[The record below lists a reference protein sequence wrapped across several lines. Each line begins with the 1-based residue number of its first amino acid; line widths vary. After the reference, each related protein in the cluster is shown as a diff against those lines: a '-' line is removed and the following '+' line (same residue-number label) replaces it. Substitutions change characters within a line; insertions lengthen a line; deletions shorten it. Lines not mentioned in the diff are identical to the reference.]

1 MEELLYDYE
10 PETTLDAI
18 KIYMNSISKIPLLT
32 PEEEKELGK
41 LILEGDKNALNKMV
55 ESNLRLVVSVAHKY
69 QNNGVGFLDL
79 IQEGNLGLMHAAEK
93 FDYRKGYK
101 FSTYATTWIKQYVQ
115 RAVAVH
121 GRTIRVPVHV
131 YEQTKTIQRAARSL
145 SQDLKREPTIAEIA
159 QVVDL
164 SEEKIEECLFHSKNI
179 YSLDKPLTNDTDD
192 ILLDTV
198 SNEFAVSGEEIVRG
212 EATRQSVIEILN
224 SLDEREKNIII
235 MRYGFDNGQ
244 AKTLEEIGAII
255 GLTRER
261 VRQLEKLALR
271 KLRQPVRANAIK
283 EAIF

>member
-55 ESNLRLVVSVAHKY
+55 ESNLRLTVSVAHKY
-69 QNNGVGFLDL
+69 QNNGVSFLDL

-198 SNEFAVSGEEIVRG
+198 SNEFAVSGEEVVRG

>member
-10 PETTLDAI
+10 PETTLDTI
-18 KIYMNSISKIPLLT
+18 KIYMNSISKMPLLT
-32 PEEEKELGK
+32 PEEERELGK
-41 LILEGDKNALNKMV
+41 LILEGDKNALDKMV

-69 QNNGVGFLDL
+69 QNNGVSFLDL

-192 ILLDTV
+192 ILLDTI

-224 SLDEREKNIII
+224 SLDKREKNIII

-244 AKTLEEIGAII
+244 AKTLEEIGAAI

>member
-18 KIYMNSISKIPLLT
+18 KIYMNSINKIPLLT

-41 LILEGDKNALNKMV
+41 LILEGDKNALNKMI

-69 QNNGVGFLDL
+69 QNNGVSFLDL

-101 FSTYATTWIKQYVQ
+101 FSTYATTWIKQYIQ
-115 RAVAVH
+115 RAVAIH

-159 QVVDL
+159 RVVDL

-192 ILLDTV
+192 ILLDTI
-198 SNEFAVSGEEIVRG
+198 SNDFAVSGEEVVRG

-244 AKTLEEIGAII
+244 AKTLEEIGAAI

>member
-41 LILEGDKNALNKMV
+41 LILEGDKNALDKMV

-69 QNNGVGFLDL
+69 QNNGVSFLDL

-198 SNEFAVSGEEIVRG
+198 SNEFAVSGEEVVRG

>member
-10 PETTLDAI
+10 PKTTLDAI

-69 QNNGVGFLDL
+69 QNNGVSFLDL

-115 RAVAVH
+115 RAVAAH

-198 SNEFAVSGEEIVRG
+198 SNEFAVSGEEVVRG

>member
-69 QNNGVGFLDL
+69 QNNGVSFLDL

-198 SNEFAVSGEEIVRG
+198 SNEFAVSGEEVVRC

-244 AKTLEEIGAII
+244 AKTLEEIGAAI

>member
-198 SNEFAVSGEEIVRG
+198 SNEFAVSGEEVVRG

>member
-32 PEEEKELGK
+32 PEEEKELGR

-69 QNNGVGFLDL
+69 QNNGVSFLDL

-115 RAVAVH
+115 RAVAIH

-198 SNEFAVSGEEIVRG
+198 SNEFAVSGEEVVRG

>member
-69 QNNGVGFLDL
+69 QNNGVSFLDL

-198 SNEFAVSGEEIVRG
+198 SNEFAVSGEEVVRG

>member
-1 MEELLYDYE
+1 MEELLYNYE

-32 PEEEKELGK
+32 PEEERELGK
-41 LILEGDKNALNKMV
+41 LILEGDKNALDKMV

-69 QNNGVGFLDL
+69 QNNGVSFLDL

-198 SNEFAVSGEEIVRG
+198 SNEFAVSGEEVVRG